1 MRTLDGARWKP
12 FKPDRMLRTY
22 ERVFR
27 PLARNARLLEL
38 GVYQGHSLSMW
49 ADYFDEG
56 TVVGLDL
63 REPPQAL
70 ASRVKFYQGSQT
82 DERLLSRIAA
92 ESAPDGFDVVIDDCS
107 HLGEWS
113 RISFWHLFDR
123 HLKPGGVYVIEDWGT
138 GFLPHWPDGRPLSH
152 TFRHRESW
160 RSTAWSFVERLLAV
174 APARVRARSG
184 SIGARLARVI
194 FRRHQLRSHTYGMVG
209 LVKQLL
215 DEFGVEQGRL
225 DPASWIERIEIDASQ
240 VFVFKKAKLD

>member
-22 ERVFR
+22 ERVFQ
-27 PLARNARLLEL
+27 PLARDARLLEL

-56 TVVGLDL
+56 TIVGLDV
-63 REPPQAL
+63 REPAQAL

-92 ESAPDGFDVVIDDCS
+92 ETAPDGFDIVIDDCS

-138 GFLPHWPDGRPLSH
+138 GFLPSWPDGRALSS
-152 TFRHRESW
+152 TFRRRDSW
-160 RSTAWSFVERLLAV
+160 RTTAWSCLERLIAV
-174 APARVRARSG
+174 SPQHVRTRGPSISG
-184 SIGARLARVI
+184 RLSRLV
-194 FRRHQLRSHTYGMVG
+194 FRRHKLHSHAYGMVG

-215 DEFGVEQGRL
+215 DDFGIEQGRL
-225 DPASWIERIEIDASQ
+225 DLPSWIDRIEIDACQ